1 MAWDK
6 TKPANTEKIRNL
18 GSVIRDNWQAIEE
31 NDTAVKNSSLNQW
44 VIHLIDRST
53 IGGSNTPARIDD
65 IGMLYCRDD
74 GSNNELY
81 FQDSQSTANEIQL
94 TEDGKLGSSA
104 TQVVAQNI
112 SFGSATTTNSQ
123 NAMATAWG
131 FFSSTGATVAAYNL
145 SCTRNSTGKYTLTF
159 STPLQNSNYAPV
171 AVTRAQSGG
180 SQDNNQISIQ
190 NSSTTY
196 NQNQFSVVTRTS
208 GGSPSL
214 KDSDFFVAVFGGQ
227 V

>member
-31 NDTAVKNSSLNQW
+31 NDTGVSSTSLNQW

-53 IGGSNTPARIDD
+53 IGGSNTPARIDN
-65 IGMLYCRDD
+65 IGMLYCRND

-81 FQDSQSTANEIQL
+81 FQDSQSTANEIQM
-94 TEDGKLGSSA
+94 TENGKIGA
-104 TQVVAQNI
+104 AGTQIVAQDI
-112 SFGSATTTNSQ
+112 SFGNATTVNSQ

-131 FFSSTGATVAAYNL
+131 FFASNGATVAAYNL
-145 SCTRNSTGKYTLTF
+145 TCTRNSTGKYTLNF
-159 STPLQNSNYAPV
+159 STPLQNSNYAPI
-171 AVTRAQSGG
+171 AVTRAQSGS

-196 NQNQFSVVTRTS
+196 NQNQFSVVVRSS